1 MLYVI
6 MRMSIC
12 AWYLRWQISL
22 GSCPLVLWVEEECS
36 HFQRQLLQ
44 WQPVPV
50 PSAVGRAHRS
60 PEYRS
65 PALGHAKGTAKWLVN
80 KLGTISVVFLK
91 HLWVQ
96 EEGTMIGNKEKT
108 LKDPLSCF

>member
-44 WQPVPV
+44 CSQSLCLLLWGGPIGHQNIAVPPWAMLKAQPN
-50 PSAVGRAHRS
+50 G
-60 PEYRS
+60 
-65 PALGHAKGTAKWLVN
+65 L
-80 KLGTISVVFLK
+80 
-91 HLWVQ
+91 
-96 EEGTMIGNKEKT
+96 
-108 LKDPLSCF
+108 